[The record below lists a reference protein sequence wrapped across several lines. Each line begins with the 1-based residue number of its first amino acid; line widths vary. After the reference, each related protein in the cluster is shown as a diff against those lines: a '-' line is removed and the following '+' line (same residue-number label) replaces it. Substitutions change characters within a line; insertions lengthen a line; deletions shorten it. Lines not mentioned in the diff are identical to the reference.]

1 MTRALAVFA
10 VIAACHRAPAPTT
23 PRPPAPHGPI
33 QTTPEQSTE
42 PPAEITWQRVRS
54 AGDIPPTPPPAGT
67 FRVHL
72 IDVGTGL
79 AILVQGN
86 DFSLLYDAGTNDA
99 AEKPVRV
106 LAYLAAA
113 LGASGDGLCVD
124 RGQPAPRQ
132 RVRIDHVVL
141 SHPHADHG
149 SAMDLVIHCYDVA
162 NMWDSGRVNQT
173 VFYREIVEAIGRSV
187 ALHYHTAADVP
198 SDHVRGVKGVEVKIA
213 KWDRFSEGDTI
224 RLGESAAF
232 TILHAEGKDVRDIN
246 ENSIVIAVSLGGAR
260 MLLVGDAP
268 AGERED
274 PSASAGEVEQFLLE
288 QHGKDIR
295 ADILQ
300 VGHHGSKTSSRR
312 SFLDAVKP
320 HLALVSS
327 GPKVY
332 GKVRLPDRE
341 VIDALGAIGATILR
355 TDEHDASCD
364 ISQRLGGDS
373 GPGGCDSYVITIAPG
388 KVPDTAQRNALAPG
402 LSR

>member
-1 MTRALAVFA
+1 MPL
-10 VIAACHRAPAPTT
+10 
-23 PRPPAPHGPI
+23 
-33 QTTPEQSTE
+33 
-42 PPAEITWQRVRS
+42 
-54 AGDIPPTPPPAGT
+54 PAGT

-79 AILVQGN
+79 AILVQGH

-132 RVRIDHVVL
+132 RIKIDHVVL

-162 NMWDSGRVNQT
+162 NMWDSGRVNET
-173 VFYREIVEAIGRSV
+173 VFYRDIVEAIGKS
-187 ALHYHTAADVP
+187 ATAHYHTAIDVP
-198 SDHVRGVKGVEVKIA
+198 PDHVVGVKGTEIKIGT
-213 KWDRFSEGDTI
+213 WDRFSEGDTVQ
-224 RLGESAAF
+224 LGESAKF
-232 TILHAEGKDVRDIN
+232 TILHAEGKKLPDPN
-246 ENSIVIAVSLGGAR
+246 QNSVVIAVALGSAR
-260 MLLVGDAP
+260 LLLVGDAES
-268 AGERED
+268 GDRED
-274 PSASAGEVEQFLLE
+274 PGAPAGDVEEFLIE
-288 QHGKDIR
+288 QHAADIR

-312 SFLDAVKP
+312 AFLDAVKP

-327 GPKVY
+327 GPKRY
-332 GKVRLPDRE
+332 GKVQLPDAE
-341 VIDALGAIGATILR
+341 VIDALKAIGATILR
-355 TDEHDASCD
+355 TDEHDESCD
-364 ISQRLGGDS
+364 VPQRLGGDS

-388 KVPDTAQRNALAPG
+388 TPAEQAATAR
-402 LSR
+402 

>member
-1 MTRALAVFA
+1 MNRALALLA
-10 VIAACHRAPAPTT
+10 VIAACHPAPAPTT
-23 PRPPAPHGPI
+23 PRPEAPHGPI
-33 QTTPEQSTE
+33 PTTPGE
-42 PPAEITWQRVRS
+42 PAEVPAEITWQRVRS

-86 DFSLLYDAGTNDA
+86 DFSLLYDAGTNDP

-132 RVRIDHVVL
+132 RVRLDHVVL

-162 NMWDSGRVNQT
+162 NMWDSGRVNET
-173 VFYREIVEAIGRSV
+173 VFYREILAAVGASATAR
-187 ALHYHTAADVP
+187 YHTAADVP
-198 SDHVRGVKGVEVKIA
+198 VDHVASVKGTEIKISH
-213 KWDRFSEGDTI
+213 WERFSEGDTVQ
-224 RLGESAAF
+224 LGESAKF
-232 TILHAEGKDVRDIN
+232 TILHAEGKKLPDPN
-246 ENSIVIAVSLGGAR
+246 QNSVVIAVVLGSAR
-260 MLLVGDAP
+260 LLLVGDAES
-268 AGERED
+268 GDRED
-274 PSASAGEVEQFLLE
+274 PSAPAGDIEQFLLE
-288 QHGKDIR
+288 QHAAEIR

-320 HLALVSS
+320 HLALVST
-327 GPKVY
+327 GPKLY
-332 GKVRLPDRE
+332 GKVRLPDAE
-341 VIDALGAIGATILR
+341 VIDALNAIGATILR

-364 ISQRLGGDS
+364 LPQRLGGDS

-388 KVPDTAQRNALAPG
+388 KAPDAAQRNALAPG
-402 LSR
+402 LAR